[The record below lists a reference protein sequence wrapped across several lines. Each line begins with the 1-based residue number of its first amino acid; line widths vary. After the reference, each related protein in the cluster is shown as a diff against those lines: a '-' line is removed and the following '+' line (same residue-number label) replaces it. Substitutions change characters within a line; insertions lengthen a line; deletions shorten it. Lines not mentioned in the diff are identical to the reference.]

1 MRKNIY
7 YTRYVCVMRATLPP
21 PLPTTAYSAVWCAMG
36 AAGGAGWQPVRVP
49 CGDRAGRAARRR
61 GTWAALATHVQHRE
75 GTSHW
80 SLPNISCI
88 LQRTGTHQI
97 NICTY
102 RAARSSTRR
111 LTHPQGST
119 QALIGRGHISRV
131 ALILTLRGRLYAW
144 LRAVALCCEAGH
156 DLGHVLRDELAQL
169 PWIKI
174 IDGMINER

>member
-1 MRKNIY
+1 MRN
-7 YTRYVCVMRATLPP
+7 ASDAAA
-21 PLPTTAYSAVWCAMG
+21 PTTYYRLLSRVVCDGGRRWRWLAARACAVWRPRRPRG
-36 AAGGAGWQPVRVP
+36 T
-49 CGDRAGRAARRR
+49 AARHP
-61 GTWAALATHVQHRE
+61 AALATHVQHRE

-80 SLPNISCI
+80 SLPNTSCI